1 MAVTAAQMAI
11 AYTKPHASW
20 DEGPDEGISPG
31 TRPWRFFCKQ
41 AGPGSSKE
49 KNHFVHKDTL
59 FDADAL
65 SAHWNRY
72 YPDVFDHFVS
82 IKSGIGPQDVQA
94 RVIQSL
100 KTARKATVD
109 CQWKQDT
116 ELWDMSSGM
125 TKVTST
131 IARASIC
138 TCG

>member
-1 MAVTAAQMAI
+1 MALTAAQMAI

-31 TRPWRFFCKQ
+31 TRPWRFFCMQ

-72 YPDVFDHFVS
+72 YTDVFGHFAS
-82 IKSGIGPQDVQA
+82 IKSGIGPQDIQA

-100 KTARKATVD
+100 KTARKATA
-109 CQWKQDT
+109 
-116 ELWDMSSGM
+116 SGSK
-125 TKVTST
+125 TRS
-131 IARASIC
+131 
-138 TCG
+138 CGI